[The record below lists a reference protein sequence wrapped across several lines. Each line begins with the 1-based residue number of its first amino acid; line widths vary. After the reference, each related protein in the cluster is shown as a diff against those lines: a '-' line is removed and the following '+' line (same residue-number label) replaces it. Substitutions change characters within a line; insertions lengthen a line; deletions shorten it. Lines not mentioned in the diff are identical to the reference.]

1 MSKIALVTDSTADL
15 TKEMQKELNVHV
27 IPLKLRF
34 AEEEFKDGEI
44 TPEQFY
50 ARLANSSVLP
60 QTSQPSPDEFIRFY
74 QSLLTEYDEILSIH
88 LSSGLSGTLNSA
100 HLAKEK
106 LQEKIH
112 LVDSRTISLGAGLMV
127 MEAAQLI
134 REGLAIP
141 SILAKLAAARKKI
154 PYVVTFHTGGH
165 SLGHRNA
172 LRAAA
177 ERSEVRVECHQ
188 GDLADLG
195 FATSASVDLVVASHT
210 LNASDDLPRL
220 LRQVHRVLKPGAP
233 FVVATT
239 HPVAVMFEQERTA
252 THIYAHGVTSFGDL
266 YMAFERS
273 NFHLDMVCELND
285 RRVRDPLCPSVLVVR
300 ARKQGV

>member
-1 MSKIALVTDSTADL
+1 MNISYGANVADDGELRLCGDVAGKRVIELGVSSPPNAVTMALAGAKAIALDPDARS
-15 TKEMQKELNVHV
+15 
-27 IPLKLRF
+27 
-34 AEEEFKDGEI
+34 I
-44 TPEQFY
+44 T
-50 ARLANSSVLP
+50 
-60 QTSQPSPDEFIRFY
+60 
-74 QSLLTEYDEILSIH
+74 
-88 LSSGLSGTLNSA
+88 
-100 HLAKEK
+100 
-106 LQEKIH
+106 
-112 LVDSRTISLGAGLMV
+112 
-127 MEAAQLI
+127 
-134 REGLAIP
+134 
-141 SILAKLAAARKKI
+141 
-154 PYVVTFHTGGH
+154 
-165 SLGHRNA
+165 A